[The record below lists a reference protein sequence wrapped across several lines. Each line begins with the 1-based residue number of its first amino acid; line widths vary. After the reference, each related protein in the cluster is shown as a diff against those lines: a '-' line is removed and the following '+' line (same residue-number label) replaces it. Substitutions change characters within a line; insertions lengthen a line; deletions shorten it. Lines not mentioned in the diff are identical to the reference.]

1 MRMSTN
7 SSPGLDPIPRAVHL
21 LSCMAHSVRLAVL
34 DRLHRAGP
42 ADVSTLQ
49 VELDVDQSGL
59 SHHLRQL
66 RDARLVVGTRE
77 GRRVVYR
84 LHDDH
89 VGSIVADTLAHAAEL
104 DTEASR

>member
-1 MRMSTN
+1 MRNSTT
-7 SSPGLDPIPRAVHL
+7 PTPDLDPIPRAVHL
-21 LSCMAHSVRLAVL
+21 LSCMAHPVRLAVL

-42 ADVSTLQ
+42 ADVGTLRL
-49 VELDVDQSGL
+49 ELDADQSGL

-89 VGSIVADTLAHAAEL
+89 VGRIVADTLAHAAEL
-104 DTEASR
+104 ETETPR